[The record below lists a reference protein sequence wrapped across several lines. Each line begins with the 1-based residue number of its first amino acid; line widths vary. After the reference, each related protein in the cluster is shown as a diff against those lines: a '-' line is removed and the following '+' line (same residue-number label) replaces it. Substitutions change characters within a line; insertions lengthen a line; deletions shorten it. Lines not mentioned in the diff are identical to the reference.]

1 MKTAYEIWNEGSRES
16 SNHDGMKQLIE
27 KYKERLE
34 NIEQFLNGT
43 DAKESNLVIVRTKER
58 ALMYRTFIA
67 ELEAL
72 MQDEKEMDCRNN
84 AN

>member
-1 MKTAYEIWNEGSRES
+1 MKE
-16 SNHDGMKQLIE
+16 LIE

-34 NIEQFLNGT
+34 NIKQFLKGT

-67 ELEAL
+67 ELESLQTRDAGK
-72 MQDEKEMDCRNN
+72 MVNENGTKNC
-84 AN
+84 

>member
-1 MKTAYEIWNEGSRES
+1 MKE
-16 SNHDGMKQLIE
+16 LIE

-34 NIEQFLNGT
+34 NIKQFLKGT